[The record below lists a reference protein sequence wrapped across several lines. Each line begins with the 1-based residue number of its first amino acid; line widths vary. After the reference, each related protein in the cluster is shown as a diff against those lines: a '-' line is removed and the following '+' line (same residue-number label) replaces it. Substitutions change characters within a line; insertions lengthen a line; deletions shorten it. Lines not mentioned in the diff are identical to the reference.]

1 MLTPTKDL
9 FISTRLLAATAN
21 PQTLIWLSL
30 HQCYSSKPTEA
41 PASASEASLGELV
54 VDKLLAGNRGHYSP
68 LEQAHLSLNLC
79 YLPHSL
85 LQQLTRHRHLSFSV
99 QSFRYTSK
107 QFVDYA
113 EANPAINYSALSKLL
128 YLGRSPLTSDIE
140 RAHDS
145 VHNYRHL
152 VVDRQMLPE
161 EARGYLLA
169 DYRQHAVVGGNLR
182 SWWHLLDL
190 RLKPDTQ
197 PEFQQLAL
205 QVQEVLRFYVPQ
217 LQQWYDSK
225 RATKAILSP

>member
-1 MLTPTKDL
+1 MLTPTADFL
-9 FISTRLLAATAN
+9 INTRLLAATVN
-21 PQTLIWLSL
+21 PQTLIWLSM

-41 PASASEASLGELV
+41 PASATETSLGEKV
-54 VDKLLAGNRGHYSP
+54 VEHLLAGNRGHYSP
-68 LEQAHLSLNLC
+68 LEQAYLSLNLT

-113 EANPAINYSALSKLL
+113 EANAAVSYSDLCKLL
-128 YLGRSPLTSDIE
+128 YLGRSPRTSDIE

-152 VVDRQMLPE
+152 VVERQMLPE
-161 EARGYLLA
+161 EARGHLPFDL
-169 DYRQHAVVGGNLR
+169 RQHAVVGGNLR
-182 SWWHLLDL
+182 AWWHLLDL

-205 QVQEVLRFYVPQ
+205 QVQEVLRLWVPQ
-217 LQQWYDSK
+217 LQAWYDSK
-225 RATKAILSP
+225 RATRAVLSP

>member
-1 MLTPTKDL
+1 MLTPTTDS
-9 FISTRLLAATAN
+9 FISTRLLSATPE
-21 PQTLIWLSL
+21 PQKLIWLSM
-30 HQCYSSKPTEA
+30 HQCYSSNPTEA
-41 PASASEASLGELV
+41 PTSATEAFLGEKV
-54 VDKLLAGNRGHYSP
+54 VEHLLAGNRGHYSP
-68 LEQAHLSLNLC
+68 LEQAHLSLSLC

-113 EANPAINYSALSKLL
+113 EANPGVSYSDLSKLL
-128 YLGRSPLTSDIE
+128 YLGRSPRTSDIE

-161 EARGYLLA
+161 EARGHLLA

-182 SWWHLLDL
+182 AWWHVLDL

-205 QVQEVLRFYVPQ
+205 QVQNLLRLYVPQ

-225 RATKAILSP
+225 RATKAVLSP